1 MFEYVWFLGKI
12 FLIFLNIYFRV
23 NKERWNIKEKFFYDI
38 VLVKGFVYVI
48 LNRRFVE
55 YVIINRVVVDFFEW
69 VNKMGILDEIFFVI
83 LIYNF

>member
-23 NKERWNIKEKFFYDI
+23 NKDSWNIKEKFFYDI

>member
-23 NKERWNIKEKFFYDI
+23 NKDRWNIKEKFFYDI